1 MSDSASV
8 MTTLRERL
16 RRDRA
21 AFLFIDLQNDFS
33 SAKGKMAEFGFD
45 LSLVRE
51 LVEPTRRLLE
61 AARPAG
67 CSSSSTRP

>member
-1 MSDSASV
+1 MSDSAPA
-8 MTTLRERL
+8 MATLRERL

-45 LSLVRE
+45 LGLVRE
-51 LVEPTRRLLE
+51 SVGPTRR
-61 AARPAG
+61 ASTPRPG
-67 CSSSSTRP
+67 TRSGGRRR